1 VVYFASAFQ
10 HDHSRAGWE
19 PSSGGGD
26 RSHRP
31 GIQYGDAIFV
41 FVILKMPW
49 YVLKVRASKE
59 KKVAHR
65 IQAEIDRLGLSHQV
79 LDIVVPMERVLQ
91 SSKTGKKREKE
102 KIFMPG
108 YLFLEI
114 ASEGYIPELIPLM
127 RSIPDV
133 FYFVSPAR
141 GQPPHSLSEQEI
153 GAILSRA
160 RAKDA
165 IPEAWHELSVGDLV
179 RITEGPFAGFEGTVR
194 ELYPEK
200 QRARV
205 HVKVFNRE
213 TPVEIQY
220 HQIEKL

>member
-1 VVYFASAFQ
+1 
-10 HDHSRAGWE
+10 
-19 PSSGGGD
+19 
-26 RSHRP
+26 
-31 GIQYGDAIFV
+31 
-41 FVILKMPW
+41 M
-49 YVLKVRASKE
+49 LKVRASKE
-59 KKVAHR
+59 KQVAHR
-65 IQAEIDRLGLSHQV
+65 IQAEIERLGLSHQV
-79 LDIVVPMERVLQ
+79 LDVVVPMERVLQ

-108 YLFLEI
+108 YLFLEV
-114 ASEGYIPELIPLM
+114 ASEGYIPDLIPLM

-141 GQPPHSLSEQEI
+141 GQPPQSLSEQEI
-153 GAILSRA
+153 GPILSRA

-220 HQIEKL
+220 HQIEKI